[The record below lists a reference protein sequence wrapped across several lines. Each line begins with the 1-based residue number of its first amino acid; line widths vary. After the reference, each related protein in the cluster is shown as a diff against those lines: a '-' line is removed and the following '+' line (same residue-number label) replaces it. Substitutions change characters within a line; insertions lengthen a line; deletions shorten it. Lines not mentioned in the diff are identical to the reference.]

1 MSKVVPIKNEEQE
14 IEKVTLTDERRTA
27 ALKAG
32 QMKLS
37 AVALL
42 GTAGEVVLPPEVPLL
57 APDPVAPAREMTVA
71 KVELS
76 STVSD
81 PDSTEV

>member
-1 MSKVVPIKNEEQE
+1 VVPIKNEEQE
-14 IEKVTLTDERRTA
+14 IEKVTLVDDCKTA

-42 GTAGEVVLPPEVPLL
+42 GAAGVVLLPPEVPLV

-76 STVSD
+76 STVSE
-81 PDSTEV
+81 PDVTEV

>member
-14 IEKVTLTDERRTA
+14 IEKVTLRDERRTA

-42 GTAGEVVLPPEVPLL
+42 GTGVVVLPPEVPLL
-57 APDPVAPAREMTVA
+57 APDPTAPAREITVA
-71 KVELS
+71 KVESS

>member
-1 MSKVVPIKNEEQE
+1 VVPIKNEEQE
-14 IEKVTLTDERRTA
+14 IEKVTLVDDWRTA

-37 AVALL
+37 AVVLL
-42 GTAGEVVLPPEVPLL
+42 GAAGVVLLLPEVPLV
-57 APDPVAPAREMTVA
+57 APDPLAPAREMTVA

-76 STVSD
+76 STVSE
-81 PDSTEV
+81 PEVTEV